1 MTNPFKRRWFRVS
14 AWFLIFILAL
24 VALLWLSV
32 NWGGARALR
41 ATEAKFKAAGESTDL
56 NEVLPDPVPD
66 ERNFCAIP
74 ILKDIALVVDGDR
87 DKGEPALKRK
97 RLKELAFWKEDMG
110 RVSGKKRPK
119 SLGADR
125 SGALCDMTVWSDFL
139 SGLRPEVSR
148 SENPARTVLECLS
161 VQDATVAE
169 LAAGLDRR
177 EAQWTPALKTRVA
190 GRGPLLDSVSH
201 LLAVQPIS
209 GALALRATAAA
220 RCGEVGKAHESI
232 RILIRIGEAS
242 AEENLIGMLVACA
255 NSQCLAF
262 TVRELCDARAGTV
275 EGFERLE
282 VELSN
287 LDLRGGTLEAW
298 RAEAATMMLAWRQLK
313 RGEMPWTEDTDSAA
327 SAKLRLMP
335 DGFFDGSAANFGEVV
350 LDTVIL
356 PLRDQGWSAALAAT
370 EQYRN
375 QTSHSSALS
384 RMCRDLNLLTWME
397 DSTLLA
403 LRMLGKAAYAQCLI
417 DQAVIA
423 CVLEQ
428 YRIKN
433 GGYPETL
440 AGVTL
445 SSGKPLPVDLVSGK
459 PMGYQKTPDGKYKLW
474 GVGLDRKDDGG
485 EQIEARVG
493 PTGEGAEGDWVWSF
507 SPDK

>member
-14 AWFLIFILAL
+14 AWFLISILAL

-32 NWGGARALR
+32 NWGGASALR

-56 NEVLPDPVPD
+56 IEALPDPVPD

-87 DKGEPALKRK
+87 AKGEPALKRK
-97 RLKELAFWKEDMG
+97 RLKDLAFWRE
-110 RVSGKKRPK
+110 
-119 SLGADR
+119 DR
-125 SGALCDMTVWSDFL
+125 SRPLGKRQPQLPGVERTGALCDLTPWRDL
-139 SGLRPEVSR
+139 LTRLRPEVSL
-148 SENPARTVLECLS
+148 SENPARTVLDCLS

-169 LAAGLDRR
+169 LAAGLDRP

-190 GRGPLLDSVSH
+190 GKGPLQDSVSH
-201 LLAVQPIS
+201 LLAVKS
-209 GALALRATAAA
+209 AAGALALRSTAAA

-255 NSQCLAF
+255 NRQNLAF
-262 TVRELCDARAGTV
+262 TVCELCDARAGTV
-275 EGFERLE
+275 EDFERLE

-287 LDLRGGTLEAW
+287 LDLRAVTLEAW
-298 RAEAATMMLAWRQLK
+298 RAEVATMMLAWQQLK
-313 RGEMPWTEDTDSAA
+313 RGEMPWTEDTNSAA
-327 SAKLRLMP
+327 SAKMRLMP

-350 LDTVIL
+350 LDRVIL

-375 QTSHSSALS
+375 QAGHSNALS
-384 RMCRDLNLLTWME
+384 RMCRDLNPLTEMGNTTLLT
-397 DSTLLA
+397 
-403 LRMLGKAAYAQCLI
+403 LRMLDKAAYAQCLI

-428 YRIKN
+428 HRIKN

-485 EQIEARVG
+485 ERIEARVG
-493 PTGEGAEGDWVWSF
+493 PTGEGAKGDWVWTF